1 MIIDLASLGVSPKHF
16 DICFTPEGI
25 DLDDGVAI
33 EGNVNL
39 TAEIERSGNRTRV
52 QGTIKAKAVVE
63 CTRCLEPV
71 ALELDKV
78 FQDLFV
84 DAYKESTL
92 HEAEIGA
99 VELDESLIAGGT
111 LDLAEVVREQILLEL
126 PEQVFCRED
135 CRGLC
140 TKCGANLNLINCKCE
155 ADEIDPRWAA
165 LKDLRGR
172 LN

>member
-1 MIIDLASLGVSPKHF
+1 MIIDLASLGASPKHF
-16 DICFTPEGI
+16 EICFTPGEF
-25 DLDDGVAI
+25 DLDNGVAI

-39 TAEIERSGNRTRV
+39 IAEIEGNGDKTRIR
-52 QGTIKAKAVVE
+52 GTIKAIVVIE

-71 ALELDKV
+71 PRELEIS
-78 FQDLFV
+78 FEDLFV
-84 DAYKESTL
+84 AAYKESIL
-92 HEAEIGA
+92 NEAEIGA
-99 VELDESLIAGGT
+99 ADLDESLIMGDT

-126 PEQVFCRED
+126 PEQIFCRED

-165 LKDLRGR
+165 LKDLKGR